1 VNVHKNARLTPRGR
15 EAMVRRIRA
24 GESAKAVSG
33 ALALSLRTVRKWER
47 RFSLYGSSGLEDLS
61 SRPARSPKAA
71 GEAVVRQV
79 LSLRHQRRTGVQI
92 AQATGVSRST
102 VFRILDR
109 HGLNRLKALEPA
121 PVVVRYEREH
131 PGELLHVDIK
141 KLGRI
146 GRIGHRITGD
156 RRGRA
161 RGVGWEYVHTCV
173 DDASRLAF
181 AQVLG
186 DERKE
191 SAVGF
196 LRAAVA
202 FYAQAGVRIQRVM
215 TDNGACYCS
224 KSFRNACVNLGIR
237 HLRTRPYTPKTNG
250 KVERFN
256 RTLKNEWAYAHA
268 YAHSDQRTAAL
279 PGWLDYYNC
288 LRPHGSL
295 NFKAPVSRLGLGGNN
310 LLRLYT

>member
-1 VNVHKNARLTPRGR
+1 MNVHKNARLTPRGR

-33 ALALSLRTVRKWER
+33 ALALSLRTVRKWNR
-47 RFSLYGSSGLEDLS
+47 RFSLYGSSGFDDLS
-61 SRPARSPKAA
+61 SRPARSPTAA

-79 LSLRHQRRTGVQI
+79 LALRHERRTGMQI

-102 VFRILDR
+102 VFRILGR
-109 HGLNRLKALEPA
+109 HGLSRLKALEPA
-121 PVVVRYEREH
+121 PVVMRYEREH

-146 GRIGHRITGD
+146 GRVGHRITGD

-224 KSFRNACVNLGIR
+224 KSFRNACASLGIR

-250 KVERFN
+250 KVERFI

-268 YAHSDQRTAAL
+268 YAHSDQRTAEL
-279 PGWLDYYNC
+279 PTWLDYYNC

-295 NFKAPVSRLGLGGNN
+295 NFKAPVSRLGLEGNN
-310 LLRLYT
+310 VLRLYS